1 MVLGTGAYVVCVWFS
16 RGESVGKLC
25 VLTLYLKEKGNAL
38 TIDRCREGYGTR
50 AAGIDMAEGK

>member
-25 VLTLYLKEKGNAL
+25 VPTLYRIEKGNVL
-38 TIDRCREGYGTR
+38 TIDGCREGYGAR
-50 AAGIDMAEGK
+50 AAGVDMA